1 MENIQQ
7 NSLFQVKNL
16 LNELSVHINRIN
28 DIIIQ
33 MNNVVNQMNM
43 PFINNINNQLNEMN
57 NFMLMMNQINNNN
70 MNNMNN
76 NKKDYY
82 EDDLYHQI
90 VKSEQ
95 FRKDTFVNIQFN
107 YNSIKVNIP
116 YVNKNL
122 TINELINLYLVRTR
136 PWLINNYDNYY
147 FFILNGSIIN
157 DCKNKFITTLIRD
170 NCVIKVIEKQ
180 Y

>member
-1 MENIQQ
+1 
-7 NSLFQVKNL
+7 
-16 LNELSVHINRIN
+16 
-28 DIIIQ
+28 
-33 MNNVVNQMNM
+33 
-43 PFINNINNQLNEMN
+43 
-57 NFMLMMNQINNNN
+57 

-82 EDDLYHQI
+82 EDDLYYQM

-107 YNSIKVNIP
+107 YNAIKVNIP

-136 PWLINNYDNYY
+136 PWLINNYDKYY
-147 FFILNGSIIN
+147 IFIFNGSKIN
-157 DCKNKFITTLIRD
+157 DCKNELIKTLLRD
-170 NCVIKVIEKQ
+170 NCVIKVIERQ